1 MMEDKI
7 ETSTD
12 FCSSAAIVSQ
22 RKAKKSVQ
30 IYIRNERNRT
40 ILYTATQFPAGV

>member
-7 ETSTD
+7 ESSTD
-12 FCSSAAIVSQ
+12 FCSSAAIASQ